1 MSDSLHDRN
10 TAGTP
15 TEESSDGATGRHE
28 LESHKQAQQHVQ
40 ELIARKEMR
49 RLRAKTKQQ
58 QQIWFGLG
66 MFGLIGWSV
75 TVPTLIGAAVGMAID
90 ARWETRQS
98 WTLMLMLGGLF
109 IGCLNAWRWLR
120 DESEVRDD

>member
-1 MSDSLHDRN
+1 MSDSLHDKK
-10 TAGTP
+10 TAETP
-15 TEESSDGATGRHE
+15 AADSSDGATRRQNP
-28 LESHKQAQQHVQ
+28 ESHKQAQQHVQ
-40 ELIARKEMR
+40 DLIARKEAR
-49 RLRAKTKQQ
+49 RLRAKAKQQ
-58 QQIWFGLG
+58 QQVWFGLG

-109 IGCLNAWRWLR
+109 MGCLNAWRWLR